1 MPYKT
6 EQRQKLLIKTAL
18 TDPEIQSAKE
28 KARID
33 IELLVEPFKNDFS
46 KIWSVAVENISN
58 FDIIEKDILKLKEK
72 IRFDVNELKK
82 SKYDLYKTI
91 TVLLQFFLF
100 GSIIIFIS
108 FLGYKYFNTSWKDT
122 IKIVSDEI
130 VSISI
135 YFFLLVSSY
144 LVMNLVT
151 KIKERYIERVIDEM
165 SKEVK
170 LYLLEA
176 RRDKLE
182 EEIDTMI
189 IETVLKPQMR
199 AIINVYLKPSY
210 AINLE
215 NIYASGLSGVFILSQ
230 TINTKAQ
237 SRLDFLFT
245 NMTGGSIGISGP
257 RGAGKSTLIQNYCGP
272 NRVVEKIKD
281 KKILSVFTTA
291 PVEYDSRDFIIH
303 LFTSVIDSFL
313 KLEGEVSNNNRLNS
327 YQIGGN
333 SNNMFVDQ
341 AILSRI
347 RNFFFSFGLLFI
359 TFSFVIVLCNN
370 PKILGFP
377 YIFNI
382 NLFHLFDIQP
392 GTVFKF
398 GLTFFIASFFIEAL
412 LSGTSKRNSLQILFE
427 LLLQNRQRKKRSILL
442 ENIENGKEAIV
453 NNAKQLLQK
462 IKFQHSFTSGWSGGL
477 KIPFGLEGG
486 VNNAETF
493 AEKQMTNPEII
504 CAFTQ
509 FINDIPEEYQIII
522 GIDELDKL
530 ESDQQAQK
538 FLNEIKSVFGLK
550 RCFYLISVSENAMSN
565 FERRGLP
572 FRDAFDSSFDSIVY
586 LDYFNLKEATL
597 LLERRVIGK
606 PMPFFYLSFC
616 LSGGLPR
623 DLIRAFRQLIEI
635 RINNDNV
642 NTLSKICLSIIN
654 SEIKAKIRAVTFVST
669 RFVDL
674 PQTPEFLEQ
683 LFNLQILDITNT
695 SLLQFICDLKNWQSY
710 LKHSIPEEP
719 GELKDL
725 YKSLDTIVLEVIG
738 YLSVMLTLLEFFN
751 DNMTQESIQ
760 GAEVSDDFLKLAQ
773 SKQAMAINPLITNS
787 IIKDFRASHNLA
799 TI

>member
-1 MPYKT
+1 M
-6 EQRQKLLIKTAL
+6 
-18 TDPEIQSAKE
+18 
-28 KARID
+28 
-33 IELLVEPFKNDFS
+33 
-46 KIWSVAVENISN
+46 IS
-58 FDIIEKDILKLKEK
+58 
-72 IRFDVNELKK
+72 
-82 SKYDLYKTI
+82 
-91 TVLLQFFLF
+91 
-100 GSIIIFIS
+100 
-108 FLGYKYFNTSWKDT
+108 
-122 IKIVSDEI
+122 
-130 VSISI
+130 
-135 YFFLLVSSY
+135 
-144 LVMNLVT
+144 
-151 KIKERYIERVIDEM
+151 
-165 SKEVK
+165 
-170 LYLLEA
+170 
-176 RRDKLE
+176 
-182 EEIDTMI
+182 
-189 IETVLKPQMR
+189 
-199 AIINVYLKPSY
+199 
-210 AINLE
+210 
-215 NIYASGLSGVFILSQ
+215 
-230 TINTKAQ
+230 
-237 SRLDFLFT
+237 
-245 NMTGGSIGISGP
+245 
-257 RGAGKSTLIQNYCGP
+257 
-272 NRVVEKIKD
+272 
-281 KKILSVFTTA
+281 
-291 PVEYDSRDFIIH
+291 
-303 LFTSVIDSFL
+303 
-313 KLEGEVSNNNRLNS
+313 
-327 YQIGGN
+327 
-333 SNNMFVDQ
+333 
-341 AILSRI
+341 
-347 RNFFFSFGLLFI
+347 
-359 TFSFVIVLCNN
+359 
-370 PKILGFP
+370 
-377 YIFNI
+377 
-382 NLFHLFDIQP
+382 
-392 GTVFKF
+392 
-398 GLTFFIASFFIEAL
+398 
-412 LSGTSKRNSLQILFE
+412 
-427 LLLQNRQRKKRSILL
+427 RK
-442 ENIENGKEAIV
+442 
-453 NNAKQLLQK
+453 
-462 IKFQHSFTSGWSGGL
+462 
-477 KIPFGLEGG
+477 
-486 VNNAETF
+486 
-493 AEKQMTNPEII
+493 
-504 CAFTQ
+504 
-509 FINDIPEEYQIII
+509 II